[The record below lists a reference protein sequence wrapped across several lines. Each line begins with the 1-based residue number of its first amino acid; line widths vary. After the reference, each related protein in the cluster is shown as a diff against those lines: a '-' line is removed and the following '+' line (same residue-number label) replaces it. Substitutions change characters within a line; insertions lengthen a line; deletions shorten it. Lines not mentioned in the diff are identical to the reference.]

1 MRSVSKSSKRPSSV
15 QSEGGVSVSGGK
27 VVEVNHVESRPL
39 VDIDEKSTFWFGESY
54 EWLDNSNDLVNGAIV
69 RICPPAN
76 WTDAEIAGVEQQL
89 RDAGA
94 AAVKVVRREVVV
106 MDPNNKTEIT
116 RAHARTHREI
126 INALLERVTHETPKL
141 LKDVVCRALDEGA
154 KQIKPTIVPR
164 GNAAIYVKT
173 IRLFNWQR
181 FKGQHVVELDSRVYA
196 ITAEHESHEGRSN
209 WLGKSSF
216 LGAIPFALYGWH
228 TRPKEDAWITDGESE
243 GGVSIVLSDGTT
255 IIRKRVRGKS
265 TQLVVVN
272 RSDATQSSG
281 DEAQKEI
288 NARVGLSEADF
299 FSTSFFVQK
308 TIGQFVT
315 MQPAKRQELIAG
327 WLALGPLRAAED
339 WARDMLDQAV
349 GQEAKCR
356 ESLIR
361 FEQTAKQIEDVFGNP
376 GTPTQVEVVIAQ
388 WEARSSAALKEAQEA
403 AAQVRAQNQSAEHA
417 LACKRVIEQA
427 RAATTRAADELKTAE
442 SDTQGIDRLSLQSN
456 HERAKE
462 EHRKACDEYTLAS
475 KEAGNRKL
483 LLVSGFDGQCPVARI
498 ECPAKEAINTRRDDA
513 ESQYRA
519 ASKVVSELESKRRET
534 GLRLT
539 ECEQA
544 INGANIKANRF
555 REAMRAYDVAMK
567 TEISLGD
574 MPVAMPFLSS
584 LDEYDAKAQQ
594 SARDVERARMARE
607 QYQAAQEGIVKA
619 KQASEQAVKEAG
631 LYGAAARLL
640 GRGDGGAQKEIA
652 VGALAVIESNT
663 NRSLGEA
670 GIDLRVSLK
679 WGTESTT
686 ELATYCNKCGASFP
700 ASKRV
705 KTCGRCNAER
715 GPKIDEK
722 VDFSLSKVSGA
733 AQDLAGF
740 HLQIAAAAW
749 LYGQRGVPWRMV
761 AVDEPFGALDE
772 AHRKTMGVHVA
783 SLLRSR
789 YAFEQAF
796 VIAHDVGSTDAMP
809 ARIRII
815 ADDESSRVEVES

>member
-1 MRSVSKSSKRPSSV
+1 MRSMSKSSKRPSSV
-15 QSEGGVSVSGGK
+15 QSEGGVVVSGGK

-39 VDIDEKSTFWFGESY
+39 VDIDEKSTFWFGEDY
-54 EWLDNSNDLVNGAIV
+54 EWLDNPNSPVNGAIV

-76 WTDAEIAGVEQQL
+76 WTDAEIANAEQNL

-94 AAVKVVRREVVV
+94 AAVKTVRREVAV
-106 MDPNNKTEIT
+106 MNTSGTIERVEQTNP
-116 RAHARTHREI
+116 RTHREVVD
-126 INALLERVTHETPKL
+126 ALLERVKFEERERL
-141 LKDVVCRALDEGA
+141 GDVVFRALDEGA
-154 KQIKPTIVPR
+154 KQSKPAIVPH
-164 GNAAIYVKT
+164 GNAAIYVKSV
-173 IRLFNWQR
+173 RLFNWQR
-181 FKGQHVVELDSRVYA
+181 FKGQHVVELQPTVYA
-196 ITAEHESHEGRSN
+196 ITAEHEEHEGRSN

-243 GGVSIVLSDGTT
+243 GGVSVVLSDGTT
-255 IIRKRVRGKS
+255 IIRKRTRGKS
-265 TQLVVVN
+265 TQLVLVLP
-272 RSDATQSSG
+272 DGAKLSG
-281 DEAQKEI
+281 DEAQNEI

-339 WARDMLDQAV
+339 WARDMLDQSI
-349 GQEAKCR
+349 GRETTHQET
-356 ESLIR
+356 LTR
-361 FEQTAKQIEDVFGNP
+361 FEQTAKQIEDAFGNP
-376 GTPTQVEVVIAQ
+376 GTPMQVEATIEQ
-388 WEARSSAALKEAQEA
+388 WETICTAELKEAQEA
-403 AAQVRAQNQSAEHA
+403 AAQIRAQNQSAEHA
-417 LACKRVIEQA
+417 LARQRAIAHA
-427 RAATTRAADELKTAE
+427 RAATARAADELKTAE
-442 SDTQGIDRLSLQSN
+442 AEVQGIDRLVLQSN
-456 HERAKE
+456 LERAKE
-462 EHRKACDEYTLAS
+462 DHRKVCDEYTLSS

-498 ECPAKEAINTRRDDA
+498 ECPAKEAINARRDDA
-513 ESQYRA
+513 ETQYQV
-519 ASKVVSELESKRRET
+519 ASKVVSELEAKRRET
-534 GLRLT
+534 GRWLT

-567 TEISLGD
+567 SERSLGD
-574 MPVAMPFLSS
+574 VPTAMPFLGSS
-584 LDEYDAKAQQ
+584 EEYDKKAQQ

-607 QYQAAQEGIVKA
+607 QYQAAQGGIAKA
-619 KQASEQAVKEAG
+619 KQIVEQAANEAG

-652 VGALAVIESNT
+652 VGALAVIEANT
-663 NRSLGEA
+663 NRSLAEA

-700 ASKRV
+700 GSKRV
-705 KTCGRCNAER
+705 KTCGRCGSER
-715 GPKIDEK
+715 GPKVDEK

-772 AHRKTMGVHVA
+772 AHRKAMGVHVA
-783 SLLRSR
+783 ALLRSG